1 MIKTL
6 SRVIKQDKEPFQVP
20 KKVQDIIPIRR
31 IWQDGIFLSG
41 KNKYSKTWR
50 FTDINY
56 AVASR
61 DDKEGMFLQYSE
73 ILNSLDSGAV
83 TKITINNRR
92 LNRSDF
98 EKEILIR
105 PKGDGLDPYRKTRMD
120 THVVLPQIP
129 GLPKRSMVE
138 AEQRYAVDKTQI
150 IRYIDKLDDS
160 VMKEV
165 TKALHRSE
173 ESDEVTEHRRRSH
186 YRRKKKAAAVAEK
199 KIRREKDGKIDV
211 CHTRD
216 DREGFRGLPNESVRD
231 HSGPESGTEGER
243 VFDRAGESE

>member
-1 MIKTL
+1 MEK
-6 SRVIKQDKEPFQVP
+6 
-20 KKVQDIIPIRR
+20 
-31 IWQDGIFLSG
+31 
-41 KNKYSKTWR
+41 
-50 FTDINY
+50 
-56 AVASR
+56 
-61 DDKEGMFLQYSE
+61 
-73 ILNSLDSGAV
+73 
-83 TKITINNRR
+83 
-92 LNRSDF
+92 
-98 EKEILIR
+98 KEIKVTRGELYMADLPEETVGSVQAGKR
-105 PKGDGLDPYRKTRMD
+105 PVLVTQSNWLNAKSPTFLAAIVTSKLKKTRMD

-216 DREGFRGLPNESVRD
+216 DREGFRGLPDESVRN

-243 VFDRAGESE
+243 VSDRAGKSE